1 MKSRKNLACTE
12 ARSGGSS
19 ASMKE
24 AHFGIDGMTCGG
36 CVAAVRNVLTR
47 QPGVSDVKVEIGSA
61 SLSYD
66 DSAVNLEALYA
77 AVERAGF
84 QPQKA

>member
-1 MKSRKNLACTE
+1 
-12 ARSGGSS
+12 
-19 ASMKE
+19 MKE
-24 AHFGIDGMTCGG
+24 AQFAIDGMTCGG

-47 QPGVSDVKVEIGSA
+47 QPGVTDVKVDLGSA

-66 DSAVNLEALYA
+66 EAKVSLETLFS

-84 QPQKA
+84 QPKG

>member
-1 MKSRKNLACTE
+1 
-12 ARSGGSS
+12 
-19 ASMKE
+19 MKE
-24 AHFGIDGMTCGG
+24 AQFAIDGMTCGG

-47 QPGVSDVKVEIGSA
+47 QPGVTDVKVDVGSA

-66 DSAVNLEALYA
+66 EAKVSLETLFT

-84 QPQKA
+84 QPKG

>member
-1 MKSRKNLACTE
+1 
-12 ARSGGSS
+12 
-19 ASMKE
+19 MKE
-24 AHFGIDGMTCGG
+24 AQFSIDGMTCGG

-47 QPGVSDVKVEIGSA
+47 QPGVTDVKVDIGSA

-66 DSAVNLEALYA
+66 EAKVSLETLFG

-84 QPQKA
+84 QPKG

>member
-1 MKSRKNLACTE
+1 
-12 ARSGGSS
+12 
-19 ASMKE
+19 MKE
-24 AHFGIDGMTCGG
+24 AHFGIDGMTCGV

-66 DSAVNLEALYA
+66 EAAVNLEALFA

>member
-1 MKSRKNLACTE
+1 
-12 ARSGGSS
+12 
-19 ASMKE
+19 MKE
-24 AHFGIDGMTCGG
+24 AQFAIDGMTCGG

-47 QPGVSDVKVEIGSA
+47 QPGVADVKVEVGSA

-66 DSAVNLEALYA
+66 EAKVSLETLFS

-84 QPQKA
+84 QPKG

>member
-1 MKSRKNLACTE
+1 
-12 ARSGGSS
+12 
-19 ASMKE
+19 MKE
-24 AHFGIDGMTCGG
+24 AQFAIDGMTCGG

-47 QPGVSDVKVEIGSA
+47 QPGVTDVTVDLGSA

-66 DSAVNLEALYA
+66 EAKVTLETLFS

-84 QPQKA
+84 QPKG

>member
-1 MKSRKNLACTE
+1 
-12 ARSGGSS
+12 
-19 ASMKE
+19 MKE
-24 AHFGIDGMTCGG
+24 AQFGIGGMTCGG
-36 CVAAVRNVLTR
+36 CVAAVRNVLAR
-47 QPGVSDVKVEIGSA
+47 QPGVTDVKVDIGSA

-66 DSAVNLEALYA
+66 EAAVDLEALFA

>member
-1 MKSRKNLACTE
+1 MKD
-12 ARSGGSS
+12 
-19 ASMKE
+19 
-24 AHFGIDGMTCGG
+24 AHFAIDGMTCGG

-47 QPGVSDVKVEIGSA
+47 QPGVGDVKVEVGSA

-66 DSAVNLEALYA
+66 EATVSLDTLFA

-84 QPQKA
+84 HPKA

>member
-1 MKSRKNLACTE
+1 
-12 ARSGGSS
+12 
-19 ASMKE
+19 MKE
-24 AHFGIDGMTCGG
+24 AQFAIDGMTCGG

-47 QPGVSDVKVEIGSA
+47 QAGVSDVKVDVGSA

-66 DSAVNLEALYA
+66 EAKVSLQTLFA

-84 QPQKA
+84 QPKG

>member
-1 MKSRKNLACTE
+1 
-12 ARSGGSS
+12 
-19 ASMKE
+19 MKE
-24 AHFGIDGMTCGG
+24 AQFSIEGMTCGG

-47 QPGVSDVKVEIGSA
+47 QPGVHDVKVDVGSA

-66 DSAVNLEALYA
+66 EAQVNLDTLYA

-84 QPQKA
+84 QPVKP